1 MHLTDADCPPL
12 DRRNPEVVRDYQMCI
27 GALMYLTCFTRG
39 NCSFAV
45 NQCARFMSN
54 PGPSHIAAAR
64 RILRYLAGSRALGLT
79 YTKDAGD
86 PCLASTASD
95 PAPLIHTHTHT
106 NTHIYIYTYPGVRQ
120 PELPQVRCL
129 LRVPCGI
136 GGHSRLRCVERPHI
150 CDMRHAPE
158 CRVEGL
164 GLAQLGSPRR

>member
-1 MHLTDADCPPL
+1 
-12 DRRNPEVVRDYQMCI
+12 
-27 GALMYLTCFTRG
+27 MYLTCFTG
-39 NCSFAV
+39 GDCSSAV
-45 NQCARFMSN
+45 NQCARFRSN

-64 RILRYLAGSRALGLT
+64 RILRYLAGSRALGLTYTKDAGDPCLASTDAWHHLYQGCGSLGLT